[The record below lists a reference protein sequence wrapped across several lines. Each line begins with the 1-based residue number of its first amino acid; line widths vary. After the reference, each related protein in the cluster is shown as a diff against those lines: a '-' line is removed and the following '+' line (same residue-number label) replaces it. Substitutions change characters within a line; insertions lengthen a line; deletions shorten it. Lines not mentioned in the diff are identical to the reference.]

1 MNESFNEKAIKE
13 YCKQCVDRSNLND
26 IQKELLKS
34 AVDVARNMEELITT
48 GIVGFLG
55 NRR

>member
-13 YCKQCVDRSNLND
+13 YCKQCIEHSNLDD

-34 AVDVARNMEELITT
+34 AVDAARNMNELFAT
-48 GIVGFLG
+48 GIIGLLG
-55 NRR
+55 HR